1 MDNKMLYEEFS
12 SGGGMGSIFS
22 YASSIVP
29 FYPASLFGTILAVL
43 VFSIYFIQE
52 SKKGRGDFPVAFA
65 VGNTVT
71 TVLAVIL
78 SMISNFMTGMTLGIF
93 VSLTIISYIWLFWSN
108 P

>member
-1 MDNKMLYEEFS
+1 MAYKEFS
-12 SGGGMGSIFS
+12 SGGGMGDIFS
-22 YASSIVP
+22 YASDIVP
-29 FYPASLFGTILAVL
+29 FYPALLFGVILAVL
-43 VFSIYFIQE
+43 VFSVYFIQE
-52 SKKGRGDFPVAFA
+52 SKKGKGDFPVAFA

-93 VSLTIISYIWLFWSN
+93 ISLTIVSYIWLFWSN

>member
-1 MDNKMLYEEFS
+1 MDYKMVYEEFS

-22 YASSIVP
+22 YASSVVP
-29 FYPASLFGTILAVL
+29 FYPALLFGTILAVL

-52 SKKGRGDFPVAFA
+52 SKKGKGDFPVAFA